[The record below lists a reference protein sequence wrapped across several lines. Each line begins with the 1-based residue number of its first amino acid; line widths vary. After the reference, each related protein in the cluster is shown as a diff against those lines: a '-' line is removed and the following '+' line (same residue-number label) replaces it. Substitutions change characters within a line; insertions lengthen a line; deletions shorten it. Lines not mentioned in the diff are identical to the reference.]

1 MAAMLAGILYF
12 AIVFS
17 FAFALGV
24 VRTVVVAPRLG
35 ATAAV
40 LIEVPIVLL
49 ASWGVARGL
58 LGRRVFSLPQRAAVG
73 AIAFALTMVREAVLA
88 GLLRGQSVAEWAGEV
103 ASPLGLV
110 GLAGQLGFAAMPLF
124 VGRRASVVVNSG

>member
-58 LGRRVFSLPQRAAVG
+58 LGRRAFTLAQRAAVG
-73 AIAFALTMVREAVLA
+73 ATAFALTMVSEAVLA
-88 GLLRGQSVAEWAGEV
+88 GLLRGQSVAQWAGEV